1 MAKADLHVH
10 STYSA
15 HPSTWFLQRLG
26 TRESYVT
33 PEAVYERAIEQ
44 GMDFV
49 TITDH
54 NAIEGS
60 LLLKEKYP
68 DRIIPGVEFTT
79 YFPEDGAK
87 IHLLVYGCTEKQFNE
102 INEIRSNIYD
112 FRDYIK
118 KNDLVH
124 AVAHLSFSVNRRL
137 SLEHIDKLLILFD
150 YFEGRNGSRSLGEN
164 DTLSGVLSALTPE
177 HTDKLLNDYSIEP
190 YSEAPWIKGVIGGS
204 DDHSGLFIGRTY
216 TEVDAA
222 SPEEFLERMKAKE
235 SSPGGRSNDY
245 QGFALMVYKVAYDF
259 SQARGKALASSLFS
273 SVNSLI
279 FDQQPLGFKNNL
291 MLQRM
296 KRSKAVKDD
305 AVKRTLLELIERF
318 KKVNDLS
325 VEEKMEILNDKITL
339 IADHFFEGLL
349 KNLSDHVKH
358 ADIFGIVKSASSA
371 LPGIFLSLPFF
382 TTLHVLNDSRELLD
396 KLVNKFGSTHQK
408 KKKKILWFTDT
419 LTDLNGVAE
428 TLRKLGWLAHER
440 NLELVLVS
448 CILKDEDRKLLPPN
462 VLELPCIHTYTPS
475 YFDTYTLRIPPVLSS
490 IKMIYDQA
498 PDEIY
503 ISTPGPIGMLGL
515 LCAKLLHVPSTN
527 IYHTD
532 FTRYA
537 KQIIGD
543 EAVCNIV
550 EDCLRF
556 FYSMSGTVSVP
567 TRQYISLLEKRGI
580 PREKMVRFKRG
591 IDPNI
596 FAPYDGAHQILENT
610 CGITDGITLMYSG
623 RISKE
628 KSVDFL
634 GDVYAK
640 IAEKHQNVNL
650 ILAGNGPYFEEFQ
663 QKMARFPRVH
673 FVGRI
678 PRLQL
683 PHLYSASHC
692 FVFPSVT
699 DTFGMVVLEA
709 QACGLPA
716 IVSNFGGPQEIIL
729 NGKTGYSAS
738 ANDIDEWTAKIDGMI
753 NMINHYP
760 DLYKEMR
767 INARCHVLSTYDWD
781 LVLHDIFNGKSSKN
795 LDSSDMES
803 YLPYNDIVALE
814 Q

>member
-10 STYSA
+10 STFSA

-33 PEAVYERAIEQ
+33 PETVFERAQEQ

-68 DRIIPGVEFTT
+68 DTIISGTEFTT
-79 YFPEDGAK
+79 YFPEDGTK
-87 IHLLVYGCTEKQFNE
+87 IHVLVYGLTKTHFDE
-102 INEIRSNIYD
+102 INDLRGNIYP
-112 FRDYIK
+112 FRDYLK
-118 KNDLVH
+118 KHDLAH
-124 AVAHLSFSVNRRL
+124 AVAHLTFSVNRRL
-137 SLEHIDKLLILFD
+137 SPTHIDKLLLLFD
-150 YFEGRNGSRSLGEN
+150 YFEGRNGSRSRGEN
-164 DTLSGVLSALTPE
+164 NTILGILSALTPE
-177 HTDKLLNDYSIEP
+177 HTDKLIDEYSIEP
-190 YSEAPWIKGVIGGS
+190 YSETPWMKGVIGGS

-216 TEVDAA
+216 TEINSSTPD
-222 SPEEFLERMKAKE
+222 EFLRKMKRKE

-279 FDQQPLGFKNNL
+279 FEQQPLGLRNTL
-291 MLQRM
+291 MLERM

-305 AVKRTLLELIERF
+305 AVKRTLIELIEAF
-318 KKVNDLS
+318 KKGSHLS
-325 VEEKMEILNDKITL
+325 VEEKMEILNNKITL
-339 IADHFFEGLL
+339 IADHFFEELL
-349 KNLSDHVKH
+349 DKLSEHIKH
-358 ADIFGIVKSASSA
+358 ADIFGVVKSASSS
-371 LPGIFLSLPFF
+371 LPGIFLSVPFF
-382 TTLHVLNDSRELLD
+382 TTLHILNDSRALCDKLLD
-396 KLVNKFGSTHQK
+396 KFGTSRVRK
-408 KKKKILWFTDT
+408 KKRILWFTDT

-428 TLRKLGWLAHER
+428 TLRKLGRLAFDR
-440 NLELVLVS
+440 NLDLQLVTCVLPNAN
-448 CILKDEDRKLLPPN
+448 RKMLPPN
-462 VLELPCIHTYTPS
+462 ILELPCIHTYTPS
-475 YFDTYTLRIPPVLSS
+475 YFDTYTLRIPPVLAS
-490 IKMIYDQA
+490 IKMIYDQD

-515 LCAKLLHVPSTN
+515 LCAKLLHLPCTN

-537 KQIIGD
+537 KQIVGD

-556 FYSMSGTVSVP
+556 FYSMADTVSVP

-580 PREKMVRFKRG
+580 PKEKMVRFKRG
-591 IDPNI
+591 IDPNV
-596 FAPYDGAHQILENT
+596 FVPSENAGQILEDT
-610 CGITDGITLMYSG
+610 CGIADGITLMYSG
-623 RISKE
+623 RISRE

-634 GDVYAK
+634 GDVYER
-640 IAEKHQNVNL
+640 ITQKHHNVNL
-650 ILAGNGPYFEEFQ
+650 VLAGNGPYYDEFRE
-663 QKMARFPRVH
+663 KMARFPRVK

-678 PRLQL
+678 PRQQL
-683 PHLYSASHC
+683 PLLYSASHC

-709 QACGLPA
+709 QACSLPA
-716 IVSNFGGPQEIIL
+716 IVSDFGGPQEIIV
-729 NGKTGYSAS
+729 NGKTGYVAT
-738 ANDIDEWTAKIDGMI
+738 ANDIDAWIAKIDGMI

-760 DLYKEMR
+760 DLYREMR
-767 INARCHVLSTYDWD
+767 SNARRHVLSTYDWD
-781 LVLHDIFNGKSSKN
+781 LVLQDIFSGNGKKN
-795 LDSSDMES
+795 LDSCKKES
-803 YLPYNDIVALE
+803 YLPYSDIVALE